1 MEKASNLY
9 QKAADNGYKLAFYR
23 LATYYYY
30 NGKEMGKNLEKAFY
44 WFQKAAENGDIAAMN
59 NLAKCYENGEG
70 TEKNLEKTFNWYQKA
85 AENGDIAAMNNLAKL
100 HYDGKGTEM
109 NVEKAFYCKGGFGI
123 IYEAIWLDGPIN
135 SWNFDKQQWSRQSN
149 HEVILKSLNDSSKF
163 DEFINEWKYH
173 YNCVPPFSN
182 KVYDNCQLILD
193 ICNGERP
200 EIIKGTPKCYID
212 LMKKCWDGKPENRPT
227 IVSLEHIITQWF
239 RSVSKYYELNEEN
252 DEHFA
257 YMDDDI
263 LQFRSD
269 IEEFVEA
276 NKSLLSQEQT
286 NTYIEQSRPQLS
298 NTSRS
303 F

>member
-1 MEKASNLY
+1 MY
-9 QKAADNGYKLAFYR
+9 QILFIHCDLHDGNILMSDNYEAYIIDLGLCKPINDSL
-23 LATYYYY
+23 
-30 NGKEMGKNLEKAFY
+30 
-44 WFQKAAENGDIAAMN
+44 QAENETNYGVLPYMAP
-59 NLAKCYENGEG
+59 E
-70 TEKNLEKTFNWYQKA
+70 
-85 AENGDIAAMNNLAKL
+85 
-100 HYDGKGTEM
+100 
-109 NVEKAFYCKGGFGI
+109 
-123 IYEAIWLDGPIN
+123 
-135 SWNFDKQQWSRQSN
+135 
-149 HEVILKSLNDSSKF
+149 ILKNDPYTSARDIYSF
-163 DEFINEWKYH
+163 SMIMWEFTSG
-173 YNCVPPFSN
+173 VPPFSN